1 MEGTLYLQTK
11 NLNFKEIAK
20 LIRTDLKNTFGKDI
34 KFSVQTEY
42 YSGGRSLNVKIK
54 ETIRNYLNPL
64 NIKFPNERHL
74 IYTDEGNELIEQ
86 IENII
91 NKYNY
96 DNSDS
101 MTDYFDVRFYSH
113 VWFDCDLKEKWEKE
127 YELN

>member
-1 MEGTLYLQTK
+1 MNGTLYQQTK

-34 KFSVQTEY
+34 KFSVTTKY
-42 YSGGRSLNVKIK
+42 YAGGKSINVEIK

-64 NIKFPNERHL
+64 NIKFPNERHS
-74 IYTDEGNELIEQ
+74 IYIGEGNELIEQ

-113 VWFDCDLKEKWEKE
+113 VWFDYDLKEKWEN
-127 YELN
+127 ELK